1 MSVSYTEQARGNFF
15 SAGQLT
21 FSDTA
26 RVIER
31 MEDVYGRRSDLD
43 CRALKNSLMELEE
56 ADTGRV
62 LLSDFYKAEVS
73 GAVPYPF
80 AFTESI
86 DFLSQLGAI
95 DDSDSKRPSL
105 ILTNY
110 VGSPVNCHGAS
121 KIHTICCIDECE
133 DLLGHIERHITAPT
147 ARPALRGAAKSY
159 RAANSSSSHRQ

>member
-1 MSVSYTEQARGNFF
+1 MNVTALTTLRKRMANGPFWSGTMLWARDVRMSVAYTEQARGNSF

-31 MEDVYGRRSDLD
+31 IGDAYGRRSDLD

-73 GAVPYPF
+73 GAVPDPF
-80 AFTESI
+80 EFTESI
-86 DFLSQLGAI
+86 DFLRQLGAI
-95 DDSDSKRPSL
+95 DDSDSR
-105 ILTNY
+105 
-110 VGSPVNCHGAS
+110 
-121 KIHTICCIDECE
+121 
-133 DLLGHIERHITAPT
+133 R
-147 ARPALRGAAKSY
+147 
-159 RAANSSSSHRQ
+159 